1 MQIIGITC
9 STAAAFFWALA
20 VILFKKSGETLS
32 PMALN
37 IFKCTITLALLI
49 PTLLFFDIELF
60 PDRPLSDWFIFGLSG
75 FCGITLADTFFFM
88 ALSRLGAAMTAVV
101 DCLYLPLILFFSFV
115 FLDEILGWKGLLG
128 AALVAS
134 AVVIGSAARPSVAIS
149 RKKLLAGIGYG
160 ILAVSLLAG
169 SIVMIKDLL
178 GETPVLWASFVRIL
192 AGTIGLYLIAMVYP
206 KRQNLLREL
215 YPSRTWR
222 TALPASIIG
231 NYLAMV
237 VWLAGI
243 KHTLVSVAAI
253 LNQLS
258 AVFIFCL
265 AALFL
270 KEPVTLPRLS
280 ATILAV
286 TGAVLV
292 ATTVQ

>member
-1 MQIIGITC
+1 MQILGITC

-37 IFKCTITLALLI
+37 IFKCTVTLTLLV
-49 PTLLFFDIELF
+49 PTLLLFDIELF
-60 PDRPLSDWFIFGLSG
+60 PDRPLSDWLIFSLSG

-101 DCLYLPLILFFSFV
+101 DCLYLPLILLFSFI
-115 FLDEILGWKGLLG
+115 FLDEMLGLKGLVG
-128 AALVAS
+128 AGMVGS
-134 AVVIGSAARPSVAIS
+134 AVIIGSAARPSAAIS
-149 RKKLLAGIGYG
+149 RKKLLSGIFYG
-160 ILAVSLLAG
+160 ILAVALLAG

-178 GETPVLWASFVRIL
+178 EQSHVLWASFVRIL
-192 AGTIGLYLIAMVYP
+192 AGTLGLYLIALVHP
-206 KRQNLLREL
+206 DRNIIISEL
-215 YPSRTWR
+215 YPSPTWR
-222 TALPASIIG
+222 TALPASVIG
-231 NYLAMV
+231 NYVAMV

-243 KHTLVSVAAI
+243 KYTMVSVAAI

-258 AVFIFCL
+258 TVFIFIL

-270 KEPVTLPRLS
+270 KEPVTLPRLT

-286 TGAVLV
+286 TGAAIV
-292 ATTVQ
+292 ATVQ